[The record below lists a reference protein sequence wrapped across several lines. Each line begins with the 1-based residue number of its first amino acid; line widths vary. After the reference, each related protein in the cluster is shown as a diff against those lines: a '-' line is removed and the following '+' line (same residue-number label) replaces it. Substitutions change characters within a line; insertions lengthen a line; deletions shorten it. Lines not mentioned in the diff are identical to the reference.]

1 VAKIANIAMA
11 ISAILTTFATMVK
24 MVRNGKI
31 VYVRILFAS
40 IQC

>member
-1 VAKIANIAMA
+1 
-11 ISAILTTFATMVK
+11 MVK

-40 IQC
+40 IQCWSNVIARV